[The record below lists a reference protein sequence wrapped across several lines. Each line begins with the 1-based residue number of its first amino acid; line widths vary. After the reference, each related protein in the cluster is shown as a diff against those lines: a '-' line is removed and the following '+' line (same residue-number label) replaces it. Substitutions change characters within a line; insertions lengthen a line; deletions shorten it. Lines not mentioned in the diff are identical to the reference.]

1 MVCVHIDALGVE
13 RRPDG
18 VAEHED
24 ELVGVVVGARGQ
36 HTVLGARLD
45 VEAMECR
52 TVSLALGEDC
62 SPRQPRLGAL
72 ERQLLKEWNIA
83 PLLHAPLFS
92 HVPLVL
98 FAHGAAVHLLEP

>member
-1 MVCVHIDALGVE
+1 MRACVRTWRVRAWRVVCVHIDALGVE

-45 VEAMECR
+45 VEQLLDVLEHHTAAAAAAAVGR
-52 TVSLALGEDC
+52 AV
-62 SPRQPRLGAL
+62 RLGIP
-72 ERQLLKEWNIA
+72 EHDR
-83 PLLHAPLFS
+83 
-92 HVPLVL
+92 LVRVCVARL
-98 FAHGAAVHLLEP
+98 GCVAR

>member
-1 MVCVHIDALGVE
+1 VRIDALGVE

-45 VEAMECR
+45 VEQLLDVLEHHTAAAAAAAVGR
-52 TVSLALGEDC
+52 AV
-62 SPRQPRLGAL
+62 RLGIPEHDRL
-72 ERQLLKEWNIA
+72 VRGEWRGERVCGE
-83 PLLHAPLFS
+83 
-92 HVPLVL
+92 VRVC
-98 FAHGAAVHLLEP
+98 GE